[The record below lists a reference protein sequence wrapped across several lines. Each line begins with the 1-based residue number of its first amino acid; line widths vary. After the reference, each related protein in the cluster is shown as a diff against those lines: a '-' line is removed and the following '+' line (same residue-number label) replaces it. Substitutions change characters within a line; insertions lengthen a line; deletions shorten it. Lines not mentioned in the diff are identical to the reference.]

1 MQRLRR
7 RASQA
12 TQTVEVLLR
21 TSSAPNSKL
30 SHTLAT
36 LRLGKAWQGTRP
48 RPIGEC
54 GEGSVKRLGELRPK
68 VSAGLLALRAMPRGP
83 GQVPTKQKPQ
93 GPQGPPGS

>member
-12 TQTVEVLLR
+12 TETVEVLLR
-21 TSSAPNSKL
+21 TSSAPNSRQVGKEEG
-30 SHTLAT
+30 LA
-36 LRLGKAWQGTRP
+36 RP
-48 RPIGEC
+48 PPIGEC

-83 GQVPTKQKPQ
+83 GQVCFKEQKPEAFLRI
-93 GPQGPPGS
+93 S